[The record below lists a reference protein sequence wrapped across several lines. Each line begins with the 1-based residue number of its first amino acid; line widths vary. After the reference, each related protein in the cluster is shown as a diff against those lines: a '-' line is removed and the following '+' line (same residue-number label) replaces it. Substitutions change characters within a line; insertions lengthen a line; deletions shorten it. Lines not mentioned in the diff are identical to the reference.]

1 MITKKKKVF
10 FSKKDRRY
18 VETELSIIWT
28 NILGTFL
35 HRKSPKKVYKHL
47 PLSFNRK
54 MVGLRKHC
62 RRKFEIIYISRQN
75 LAKRSDKKII
85 QLIIFL

>member
-18 VETELSIIWT
+18 FETELSIIWT
-28 NILGTFL
+28 NILDTFL

-47 PLSFNRK
+47 TFSSIRK
-54 MVGLRKHC
+54 KWLDYKNIVVENSK
-62 RRKFEIIYISRQN
+62 S
-75 LAKRSDKKII
+75 S
-85 QLIIFL
+85 IFRD